1 MENPINT
8 KDPIIEQITIQLE
21 SMKYSWNFAGLINFN
36 NTIYPFGNDS
46 KIIGRIFE
54 IAAREALSM
63 AAQKLG
69 YIFQENPTQTVYP
82 DFYFAIPNTDK
93 LIAIDI
99 KTTYRQSSSASF
111 KFTAG
116 SFTSYLRNG
125 TKNIV
130 GHYDNYIKHYII
142 GFVYDREESPTT
154 QCTHY
159 EDRDSIIPAYKN
171 VEFFVQEKYKIAGE
185 QKGSGNTDNIGTI
198 SANSIEPF
206 RLGYGPFSVLGEEIF
221 EDYRRHYPKYTD
233 TKKLYTNLP
242 TYIEWKKQ
250 IGDPHA
256 TRIEYLYNTWRNNI
270 TLY

>member
-116 SFTSYLRNG
+116 ALLAILETELKISLDIMTIIL
-125 TKNIV
+125 NIISLDLSMIEKKV
-130 GHYDNYIKHYII
+130 QLLNVLIMKIEILLFPLIKM
-142 GFVYDREESPTT
+142 
-154 QCTHY
+154 
-159 EDRDSIIPAYKN
+159 
-171 VEFFVQEKYKIAGE
+171 
-185 QKGSGNTDNIGTI
+185 
-198 SANSIEPF
+198 
-206 RLGYGPFSVLGEEIF
+206 
-221 EDYRRHYPKYTD
+221 
-233 TKKLYTNLP
+233 
-242 TYIEWKKQ
+242 
-250 IGDPHA
+250 
-256 TRIEYLYNTWRNNI
+256 
-270 TLY
+270 